1 MTGNDTN
8 TKETTMQTIRIGGV
22 QYEIVRTREF
32 KHGSDTRTAI
42 FLRRPAGKRIYH
54 AVLYENGAVSGVTTA

>member
-1 MTGNDTN
+1 
-8 TKETTMQTIRIGGV
+8 MQTIRIGGV

-54 AVLYENGAVSGVTTA
+54 VVWYENGALSAVTAA